1 MSASSRLL
9 VWVLS
14 ALVAISGCAGEDP
27 VPQPPIGRTDG
38 STSGDASG
46 PGDDAAVAPDTGAPS
61 DDATVAPDAD
71 PSTTDAAQPDT
82 GPSGADAAADAGAPD
97 AMVGPAPDGD
107 ADGISD
113 ADEGNGTVDTDGD
126 GMADTTDADSDD
138 DGIPDAAEAG
148 DNSTST
154 PPVDTDGDGTPDFR
168 DADSDDDGIP
178 DLVEGQAD
186 PDGDGLPNARDTDS
200 DGDGLPDLV
209 EGTGDAD
216 MDGTSN
222 ALDTDSDGDGINDM
236 IEGTGDPDGDAL
248 PSYLDADSDGDGLSD
263 MLEGAADQDTDGL
276 RNFLDLDADGDG
288 ISDMLEGAGDP
299 DGDGLGSYLDVDAD
313 GDAIGDTAEG
323 SADPDADGTPSYLD
337 ADSDGDGVTDS
348 DEAGDT
354 SLFTPAA
361 DSDFDGTPDYLD
373 LDSDGDN
380 IADLHEG
387 TADTDGDLLLDRLD
401 IDSDGDGLLDLVEA
415 GDGDLATAPVDADVD
430 GAANFRDN
438 DSDNDLILDASEGVF
453 DRDMDGLP
461 NFVDTD
467 ADGDGVLDRDEAG
480 DADLM
485 TSPVNSDTD
494 TTPNYLDTDSDDDGL
509 ADGTEAGCPAG
520 SSRLLADSDG
530 DTYLDPAELA
540 FGSNP
545 CNMGSV
551 ITGFYFVL
559 PPLDPPQMAPLLF
572 SDTDI
577 DRADVAFDVDTTGSM
592 GEEIAN
598 LRTSLSNTIIPGVRA
613 QIADSAFGVAYF
625 EDYPVTPFGDAAS
638 GDVPFR
644 LLQRITT
651 NAAAAQAGVN
661 ALVTRNGLD
670 LPESGLEGLYQ
681 VATGA
686 GTAWPG
692 GSVAAFNPAT
702 NRVPGVADG
711 DLGGVGFRQD
721 AFPVVVHI
729 TDATAHQRADYQAVS
744 AGITAADTPVV
755 LNALDAL
762 GARVVGI
769 ANSRLP
775 NDPHAPVCG
784 HTSARITGNIRAPA
798 GSDADWFELV
808 GATAGQSVRVETFAA
823 RSGAALDTM
832 VAVFNSSA
840 QLALNDDI
848 STTVFD
854 SAATVTLSG
863 AGPYYVAVTA
873 YNDPDFNGSGGGST
887 GHYFLDVTVNGVAF
901 TSQVTECRADD
912 ANARAGATRTVAFAS
927 SAGPASV
934 AACLT
939 TCDTI
944 LSRFTLP
951 YGLAE
956 RTGAVI
962 PTCAWDRFGAGRPAG
977 CAANQCCTGVNGAG
991 IAPNAAGLCPLSF
1004 QVQDNGAGLS
1014 GAVVSGIEALVR
1026 FSAFTVTT
1034 VVRPDP
1040 VEQAATG
1047 FDTTC
1052 FIHGVT
1058 PVSATPQACAPTPV
1072 IADLLPPAGINDS
1085 FQNVAPGT
1093 SLTFDVN
1100 AQNQN
1105 LANGAPCRPRA
1116 ASPQLYRAY
1125 IDVVADGVTVVDTR
1139 DVIIIVPPQPPT
1151 GSN

>member
-1 MSASSRLL
+1 
-9 VWVLS
+9 
-14 ALVAISGCAGEDP
+14 
-27 VPQPPIGRTDG
+27 
-38 STSGDASG
+38 
-46 PGDDAAVAPDTGAPS
+46 
-61 DDATVAPDAD
+61 
-71 PSTTDAAQPDT
+71 
-82 GPSGADAAADAGAPD
+82 
-97 AMVGPAPDGD
+97 
-107 ADGISD
+107 
-113 ADEGNGTVDTDGD
+113 
-126 GMADTTDADSDD
+126 
-138 DGIPDAAEAG
+138 
-148 DNSTST
+148 
-154 PPVDTDGDGTPDFR
+154 
-168 DADSDDDGIP
+168 
-178 DLVEGQAD
+178 
-186 PDGDGLPNARDTDS
+186 
-200 DGDGLPDLV
+200 
-209 EGTGDAD
+209 
-216 MDGTSN
+216 
-222 ALDTDSDGDGINDM
+222 
-236 IEGTGDPDGDAL
+236 
-248 PSYLDADSDGDGLSD
+248 
-263 MLEGAADQDTDGL
+263 
-276 RNFLDLDADGDG
+276 
-288 ISDMLEGAGDP
+288 
-299 DGDGLGSYLDVDAD
+299 
-313 GDAIGDTAEG
+313 
-323 SADPDADGTPSYLD
+323 
-337 ADSDGDGVTDS
+337 
-348 DEAGDT
+348 
-354 SLFTPAA
+354 
-361 DSDFDGTPDYLD
+361 
-373 LDSDGDN
+373 
-380 IADLHEG
+380 
-387 TADTDGDLLLDRLD
+387 
-401 IDSDGDGLLDLVEA
+401 
-415 GDGDLATAPVDADVD
+415 
-430 GAANFRDN
+430 
-438 DSDNDLILDASEGVF
+438 
-453 DRDMDGLP
+453 
-461 NFVDTD
+461 
-467 ADGDGVLDRDEAG
+467 
-480 DADLM
+480 
-485 TSPVNSDTD
+485 
-494 TTPNYLDTDSDDDGL
+494 
-509 ADGTEAGCPAG
+509 
-520 SSRLLADSDG
+520 
-530 DTYLDPAELA
+530 
-540 FGSNP
+540 
-545 CNMGSV
+545 MGSV

-572 SDTDI
+572 SNTDI

-613 QIADSAFGVAYF
+613 QIAGLGLRRGVLRGLPGA
-625 EDYPVTPFGDAAS
+625 PFGDAAS

-681 VATGA
+681 HGHRRRHRVAGRLRRRVQ
-686 GTAWPG
+686 PG
-692 GSVAAFNPAT
+692 DQPGPRRGRWRPRRRRLPSG
-702 NRVPGVADG
+702 RVPGGRAHHRRHRAPARR
-711 DLGGVGFRQD
+711 LPGGERRHHRRRHPRG
-721 AFPVVVHI
+721 A
-729 TDATAHQRADYQAVS
+729 QRARRAGRPRGGHRQLTPAQRS
-744 AGITAADTPVV
+744 ARAGV
-755 LNALDAL
+755 
-762 GARVVGI
+762 R
-769 ANSRLP
+769 R
-775 NDPHAPVCG
+775 

-951 YGLAE
+951 SGLAE

-962 PTCAWDRFGAGRPAG
+962 PTCAWDRFGAGRHAG